1 MYISIICKNI
11 VLIYIR
17 FLNTFPHARHKILK
31 NSINI
36 VKVRQKA
43 TEQEKNIKTE
53 RKDEGGEKKSR
64 LLHPHYSHIEL

>member
-1 MYISIICKNI
+1 MHGTK
-11 VLIYIR
+11 
-17 FLNTFPHARHKILK
+17 FKK

-36 VKVRQKA
+36 VKVSRQKA